1 MYSNVSERCEALV
14 RVARSLEF
22 LVVCDDVYTLLYYGD
37 APQPPKRLFAY
48 DATLEGYAGGHV
60 ISNCS
65 FSKIMA
71 PGVRVGWLEAPAR
84 LINVFRAS

>member
-1 MYSNVSERCEALV
+1 VKA
-14 RVARSLEF
+14 ARSLEF
-22 LVVCDDVYTLLYYGD
+22 LVVCDDVYNLLYYGSGSH
-37 APQPPKRLFAY
+37 PPKRLFAY
-48 DATLEGYAGGHV
+48 DATLERYAGGHV

-84 LINVFRAS
+84 HANVFRAS

>member
-1 MYSNVSERCEALV
+1 V
-14 RVARSLEF
+14 RAARSLEF
-22 LVVCDDVYTLLYYGD
+22 LVVCDDVYNLLYYGD
-37 APQPPKRLFAY
+37 TPHPPMRLFAY

-84 LINVFRAS
+84 LVNVFRSS